1 MALNQIRNDEMVNM
15 AHQVCP
21 SWVGYLLINPLRKL
35 FENPNTI
42 LGPFVKEGMVILE
55 PGCGMG
61 YFTLPLARMAGPKGR
76 IIAVDIQAKMLSTL
90 RRRAQRAGLSERIEL
105 RHIRENGLGVNDL
118 AGKVDFAVA
127 LHVVHEVPDQGA
139 FFTEIR
145 QSLKQDGTLLFAEP
159 KGHVSRDQFAASVVV
174 AENAGFVSEIPP
186 KKSGGR
192 VAVFRK
198 SELFQQ

>member
-1 MALNQIRNDEMVNM
+1 M

-35 FENPNTI
+35 FENPNKV
-42 LGPFVKEGMVILE
+42 LGPFVKEGMIILE

-61 YFTLPLARMAGPKGR
+61 YFTLPLARMVGSKGR

-90 RRRAQRAGLSERIEL
+90 RRRAQRAGLSDRIEL
-105 RHIRENGLGVNDL
+105 RHIKESGLGVNDL
-118 AGKVDFAVA
+118 SGQVDFAVA
-127 LHVVHEVPDQGA
+127 LHVVHEVPDQA
-139 FFTEIR
+139 TFFTEIR
-145 QSLKQDGTLLFAEP
+145 QSLKQGGTLFFAEP
-159 KGHVSRDQFAASVVV
+159 KGHVSRDQFAASVTV
-174 AENAGFVSEIPP
+174 AENVGFVPEIPS
-186 KKSGGR
+186 KKAAGR